1 MTLGE
6 WLTALGTI
14 GSLLLALT
22 AIITVKTQ
30 LKHSEDAKRKDD
42 INVGIK
48 QQEQITLK
56 AELEVVKA
64 RVGAVEEK
72 MSDTR
77 VSIAELKTDMQHAL
91 ETLVRIE
98 NKLECLG
105 K

>member
-42 INVGIK
+42 INMGIK
-48 QQEQITLK
+48 QQEQVTLK
-56 AELEVVKA
+56 AEVEVVKA
-64 RVGAVEEK
+64 RVGAMEER

>member
-1 MTLGE
+1 MTLVE
-6 WLTALGTI
+6 WLTALGVLFSI
-14 GSLLLALT
+14 VV
-22 AIITVKTQ
+22 AITSMITVKAQFKQT
-30 LKHSEDAKRKDD
+30 EDLKRKDD

-56 AELEVVKA
+56 AELEVVKE
-64 RVGAVEEK
+64 RVRAVEEK